1 MSQPNYSVY
10 MIRTRENKLYTGV
23 SNDVGRRFK
32 EHVANGAKTAKAL
45 RGKGPLELVFVSV
58 IGSRDDALRVEAQI
72 KKKSKSE
79 KEQMI
84 EQAKTLA

>member
-23 SNDVGRRFK
+23 SNDVRRRFK
-32 EHVANGAKTAKAL
+32 EHVASGAKAAKAL
-45 RGKGPLELVFVSV
+45 RGKGPLELVFVSEV
-58 IGSRDDALRVEAQI
+58 GSRNDALRIEAQI

-84 EQAKTLA
+84 EQSRIPV